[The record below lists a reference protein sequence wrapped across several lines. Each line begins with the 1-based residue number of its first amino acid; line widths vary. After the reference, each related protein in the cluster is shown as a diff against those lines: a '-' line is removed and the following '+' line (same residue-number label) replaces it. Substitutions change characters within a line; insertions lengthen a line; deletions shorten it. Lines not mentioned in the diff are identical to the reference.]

1 MLKYWYL
8 LIDMLRVEVAGPHIR
23 LVYASGG
30 KEVEAIGT
38 RFDVPSLLGLFVAQ
52 MAREGIGVDEICKAL
67 REAVEK
73 IGG

>member
-1 MLKYWYL
+1 MV
-8 LIDMLRVEVAGPHIR
+8 RVEINGPHIR
-23 LVYASGG
+23 LVYAGGG

-38 RFDVPSLLGLFVAQ
+38 KFDVPSLLGLFVAQ